1 MKKFLLAT
9 VMIAASMGAIAGPT
23 CTEGDDK
30 SNWIPKDQFEQNLL
44 DQGYEIKKFKES
56 SHGCYEL
63 YGYNQKQQQQQQ
75 QVEIYFY
82 PETAEIFKQ
91 EIDD

>member
-9 VMIAASMGAIAGPT
+9 LIVVASASAMAGPK

-44 DQGYEIKKFKES
+44 DQGYQIKKFKES
-56 SHGCYEL
+56 SGGCYEL
-63 YGYNQKQQQQQQ
+63 YGYNQKQQR
-75 QVEIYFY
+75 VEIYFH
-82 PETAEIFKQ
+82 PETAEIIKQ
-91 EIDD
+91 EISN

>member
-1 MKKFLLAT
+1 MRKFLLAT
-9 VMIAASMGAIAGPT
+9 VMIAASTGAMAGPT

-63 YGYNQKQQQQQQ
+63 YGYNQKQQR
-75 QVEIYFY
+75 VEIYFH

>member
-9 VMIAASMGAIAGPT
+9 VMTAASRGAMAGPT

-30 SNWIPKDQFEQNLL
+30 SNWIPKDQFKQNLL
-44 DQGYEIKKFKES
+44 DQGYEIKKLKES
-56 SHGCYEL
+56 YHGCDEL
-63 YGYNQKQQQQQQ
+63 YGYNQKQQK
-75 QVEIYFY
+75 VEIYFH
-82 PETAEIFKQ
+82 PETVETFKQ